1 LNGPQS
7 EQWEQAMSEELASL
21 EANNTWELGNLP
33 KDKQA
38 IPSKWV
44 FKIKRDSAGNVER
57 FKARLVVKGYRQQ
70 EGIDYDE
77 VFAPVSHYSTLRALM
92 AKVAAEDMELGML
105 DFNTA
110 FLNGNLEEE
119 VWIQP
124 PPIGFNGELPA
135 GQALRLLKAMYGL
148 KQAPRTWHIRLD
160 QELSKIG
167 LHASKADAGLYT
179 VNSNDNAGNTYVLVY
194 VDDLLI
200 TAPEYKVVASVKSQ
214 LQSTFDAR
222 DLGEAELF
230 LGITIT
236 RDRQKKTIKLHQG
249 RLITQMLGSYGLGS
263 ANPRATPFS
272 AGLQLSADEGVLLTP
287 EQATVYRELVGKLLY
302 LSNCTRPDIA
312 YAAGVLARYMA
323 NPTAAHWTAAKTVA
337 RYIAGTS
344 DTGLVYKGGNKTLIM
359 EGYCDADYAGDPDTR
374 RSTTGYVFI
383 MGGAAISWSS
393 KRQPVVTASTMEAE
407 YVAAAAAAVK
417 EALWLRKVRSDF
429 NLSLD
434 PPTIHAD
441 NQSSLKLLRNPI
453 ASQRSKH
460 IDVAYKFARE
470 RAGRGEVV
478 FKYIN
483 TTKMVA
489 DCLTKALVKPKH
501 EFCCVGMG
509 MMAAGA

>member
-1 LNGPQS
+1 
-7 EQWEQAMSEELASL
+7 
-21 EANNTWELGNLP
+21 
-33 KDKQA
+33 
-38 IPSKWV
+38 
-44 FKIKRDSAGNVER
+44 
-57 FKARLVVKGYRQQ
+57 
-70 EGIDYDE
+70 
-77 VFAPVSHYSTLRALM
+77 
-92 AKVAAEDMELGML
+92 
-105 DFNTA
+105 
-110 FLNGNLEEE
+110 
-119 VWIQP
+119 
-124 PPIGFNGELPA
+124 
-135 GQALRLLKAMYGL
+135 MYGL

-323 NPTAAHWTAAKTVA
+323 NPTAAHWTHWTRLWRA
-337 RYIAGTS
+337 
-344 DTGLVYKGGNKTLIM
+344 TLP
-359 EGYCDADYAGDPDTR
+359 A
-374 RSTTGYVFI
+374 
-383 MGGAAISWSS
+383 
-393 KRQPVVTASTMEAE
+393 
-407 YVAAAAAAVK
+407 
-417 EALWLRKVRSDF
+417 
-429 NLSLD
+429 
-434 PPTIHAD
+434 PPTPD
-441 NQSSLKLLRNPI
+441 SCT
-453 ASQRSKH
+453 
-460 IDVAYKFARE
+460 
-470 RAGRGEVV
+470 RAATR
-478 FKYIN
+478 
-483 TTKMVA
+483 
-489 DCLTKALVKPKH
+489 H
-501 EFCCVGMG
+501 
-509 MMAAGA
+509 